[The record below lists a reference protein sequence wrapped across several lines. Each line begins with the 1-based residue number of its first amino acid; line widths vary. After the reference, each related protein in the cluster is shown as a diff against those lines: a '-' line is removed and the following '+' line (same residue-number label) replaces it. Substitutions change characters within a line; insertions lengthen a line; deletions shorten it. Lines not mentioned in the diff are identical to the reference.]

1 MMRTRKEQKMKARI
15 LAISGLVAA
24 SGGAVVLLRRKMDPR
39 RIHSEGDTDGRADRR
54 TDRWHVVTVNRSPE
68 EVWSDG
74 QLPDPLAELGDDIEV
89 QVRPAPGDRGT
100 EIAARLRGPVPSGL
114 SGAAARISGDDPR
127 QSVREALR
135 KAKSLLETG
144 EVLRPDE
151 PSTTE
156 PTPGGKLLG
165 LVTSRSRGEGRL

>member
-1 MMRTRKEQKMKARI
+1 M
-15 LAISGLVAA
+15 
-24 SGGAVVLLRRKMDPR
+24 
-39 RIHSEGDTDGRADRR
+39 
-54 TDRWHVVTVNRSPE
+54 
-68 EVWSDG
+68 
-74 QLPDPLAELGDDIEV
+74 
-89 QVRPAPGDRGT
+89 
-100 EIAARLRGPVPSGL
+100 PSGL

-151 PSTTE
+151 PPTTE